1 MAKKSSSAPK
11 PKKKLT
17 PQELSRKAYFGMS
30 GHHYGMSEFL
40 IRGYNVAIPEVDVG
54 DDVIVIEDDLGNLTR
69 VQVKSVAATPNANKK
84 GYYSQVNLR
93 VDQLQATLNTKLFY
107 LVLIRH
113 GENWITTLMI
123 SREDLNKEYEAFK
136 AAKKNAPA
144 TTPKQ
149 LTLRLSLSDD
159 FKAAKLWKKDFS
171 EHLGN
176 WTAWPSKLPK

>member
-1 MAKKSSSAPK
+1 
-11 PKKKLT
+11 
-17 PQELSRKAYFGMS
+17 MS

-69 VQVKSVAATPNANKK
+69 VQVKSVTARLKKNKK

-113 GENWITTLMI
+113 DEKWITTLMI
-123 SREDLNKEYEAFK
+123 SREDLNNEYEAFK
-136 AAKKNAPA
+136 KAKKNSKS
-144 TTPKQ
+144 TITS
-149 LTLRLSLSDD
+149 LREEI
-159 FKAAKLWKKDFS
+159 KK
-171 EHLGN
+171 EITRIG
-176 WTAWPSKLPK
+176 